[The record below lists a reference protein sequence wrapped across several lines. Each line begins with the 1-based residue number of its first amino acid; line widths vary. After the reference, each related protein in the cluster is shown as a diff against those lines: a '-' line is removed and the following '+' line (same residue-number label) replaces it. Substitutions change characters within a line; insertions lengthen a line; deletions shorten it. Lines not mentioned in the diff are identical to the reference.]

1 MNHLRKYDNVK
12 MINVEV
18 VIDSFIQLTFTECQ
32 VYDSLLD
39 VTVLGNYEDIVCI
52 LNRLLSIRE
61 REKKEKILITI

>member
-32 VYDSLLD
+32 VCDSLLD

-52 LNRLLSIRE
+52 LSRLLSIRE
-61 REKKEKILITI
+61 RKKKRKY